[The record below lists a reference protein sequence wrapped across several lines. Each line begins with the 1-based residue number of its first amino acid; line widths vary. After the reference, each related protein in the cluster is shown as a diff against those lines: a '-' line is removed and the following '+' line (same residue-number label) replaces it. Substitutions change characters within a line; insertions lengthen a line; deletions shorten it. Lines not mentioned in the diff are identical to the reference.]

1 MENTNSVKLPTHVK
15 QAQSKGEHL
24 NFFQL
29 MAEDIRTALERDP
42 AARSAFEV
50 FTVYAGVHAL
60 WAHRISHWLWQHKLT
75 WLARVN
81 AQIARFFTGIEI
93 HPGATIGRRLF
104 IDHGMG
110 VVIGETAEI
119 ADDVTL
125 YHGVTL
131 GGVSLEKVKRH
142 PTVEHGVVIGAGAK
156 VLGNITIGS
165 CSRIGANAVVVKSV
179 PAQSVVVGVPGQ
191 IIKRMHEVNED
202 TPDLQHADLPD
213 AISRYLQSINA
224 RMSSLEAKLDMHPE
238 TKAVMQQEA
247 DGTWEIDWDD
257 DYVI

>member
-1 MENTNSVKLPTHVK
+1 MENTNSVKLPTQVK
-15 QAQSKGEHL
+15 QAQSKEERL

-42 AARSAFEV
+42 AARSGFEV

-60 WAHRISHWLWQHKLT
+60 WAHRISHWLWQHKLY
-75 WLARVN
+75 WLARAN

-131 GGVSLEKVKRH
+131 GGVSLESQAP

-156 VLGNITIGS
+156 VLGNITIGVAAALGLR
-165 CSRIGANAVVVKSV
+165 CGVKSV

-191 IIKRMHEVNED
+191 IIKRVHEVHED
-202 TPDLQHADLPD
+202 APDLQHADLPD

-224 RMSSLEAKLDMHPE
+224 RMSSLEAKLDVHPE
-238 TKAVMQQEA
+238 AKSVMQQEA
-247 DGTWEIDWDD
+247 DGTWEIDWDG

>member
-1 MENTNSVKLPTHVK
+1 M
-15 QAQSKGEHL
+15 
-24 NFFQL
+24 
-29 MAEDIRTALERDP
+29 P
-42 AARSAFEV
+42 ACTPFGH
-50 FTVYAGVHAL
+50 TVSPIGYGN
-60 WAHRISHWLWQHKLT
+60 ISSPGLS
-75 WLARVN
+75 RVN

-191 IIKRMHEVNED
+191 IIKRVHEVHED

-224 RMSSLEAKLDMHPE
+224 RMSSLEAKLDVHPE

-247 DGTWEIDWDD
+247 DGTWEIDWDG

>member
-15 QAQSKGEHL
+15 QAQSKGERL

-42 AARSAFEV
+42 AARSSFEV

-191 IIKRMHEVNED
+191 IIKRVHEVHED

-224 RMSSLEAKLDMHPE
+224 RMSSLEAKLDVHPE

-247 DGTWEIDWDD
+247 DGTWEIDWDG

>member
-1 MENTNSVKLPTHVK
+1 
-15 QAQSKGEHL
+15 
-24 NFFQL
+24 
-29 MAEDIRTALERDP
+29 
-42 AARSAFEV
+42 
-50 FTVYAGVHAL
+50 
-60 WAHRISHWLWQHKLT
+60 
-75 WLARVN
+75 
-81 AQIARFFTGIEI
+81 
-93 HPGATIGRRLF
+93 
-104 IDHGMG
+104 
-110 VVIGETAEI
+110 
-119 ADDVTL
+119 
-125 YHGVTL
+125 L

-191 IIKRMHEVNED
+191 IIKRVHEVHED

-224 RMSSLEAKLDMHPE
+224 RMSSLEAKLDVHPE
-238 TKAVMQQEA
+238 AKAVMQQEA
-247 DGTWEIDWDD
+247 DGTWEIDWDG